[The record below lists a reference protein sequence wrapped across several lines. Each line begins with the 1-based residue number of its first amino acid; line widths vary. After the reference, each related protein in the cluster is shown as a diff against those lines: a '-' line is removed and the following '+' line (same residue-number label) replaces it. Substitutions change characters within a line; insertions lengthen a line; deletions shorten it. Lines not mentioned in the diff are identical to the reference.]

1 MSEKTVSQTKNRLT
15 VFILSF
21 ILIILKGC
29 HGAGIRGMIQFDV
42 LAALIAAAFAYSFV
56 LSMSIPVGG
65 KILSLQNIIAV
76 ISVGG
81 LILGVFDYLTISVE
95 VFAMAAVFAGG
106 LMFVKEIRYLP
117 VAAALSIL
125 SHTFLQFTSISA
137 IPMLFAAGFVLNWHK
152 LKDSSVVDKIIFGVS
167 EAVLFG
173 TGAYCFK
180 IFKDSFTLD
189 SFKAYWIYSIA
200 TILMAALTLFVAF
213 KAFKAKNGKIEALG
227 YVCAAAAALPQT
239 SMNSR
244 NAYMVIAAL
253 GLTLVVMASGETFA
267 KKTFNEINETVTKK
281 LCK

>member
-1 MSEKTVSQTKNRLT
+1 MSEKTVSQKKSRTA

-21 ILIILKGC
+21 FLIVLKGC
-29 HGAGIRGMIQFDV
+29 HGAGQRGMVQPDV
-42 LAALIAAAFAYSFV
+42 FAALIAGAFAYSFV
-56 LSMSIPVGG
+56 MSMNIPADG
-65 KILSLQNIIAV
+65 KILSVQNLVGA
-76 ISVGG
+76 ISAGG
-81 LILGVFDYLTISVE
+81 LILGALNYMEMNVE
-95 VFAMAAVFAGG
+95 VFAMFAVFAGG

-117 VAAALSIL
+117 AAAALSVL
-125 SHTFLQFTSISA
+125 SHAFFQFTTISA

-152 LKDSSVVDKIIFGVS
+152 VKEASVVDKIIFGVS

-180 IFKDSFTLD
+180 IFKDSFTSD
-189 SFKAYWIYSIA
+189 SFKAYWVYSLA

-239 SMNSR
+239 AMNSR
-244 NAYMVIAAL
+244 NAYMVIAAF

-267 KKTFNEINETVTKK
+267 KKTFNEINEAVAKK